1 MQLADDFIE
10 SAVTS
15 SCQLARHR
23 KSNTLESKDLQL
35 HLGESLHEA
44 ACNVLSCSY
53 VMHCCLPC
61 AERMWNMSIPGFGVE
76 EQPHR
81 KSASSEAHKQV
92 F

>member
-35 HLGESLHEA
+35 HLGESCMRLLA
-44 ACNVLSCSY
+44 MCCPVAML
-53 VMHCCLPC
+53 HCCLPC